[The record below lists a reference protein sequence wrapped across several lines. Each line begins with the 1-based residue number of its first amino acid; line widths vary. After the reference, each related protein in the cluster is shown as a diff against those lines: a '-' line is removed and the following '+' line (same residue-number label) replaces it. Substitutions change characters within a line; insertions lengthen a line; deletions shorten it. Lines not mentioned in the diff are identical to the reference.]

1 MFKTLL
7 LAASVAATALI
18 TAPAQSQVRVE
29 TRIERSDDEPRYR
42 ERRGYEERRGGYER
56 RIVRSRFRDDCRMV
70 EKRRV
75 NRFGEV
81 VISRSRICR

>member
-1 MFKTLL
+1 MIRTILI
-7 LAASVAATALI
+7 AVGIAATALI

-29 TRIERSDDEPRYR
+29 TRIDRPGYDGPRYR
-42 ERRGYEERRGGYER
+42 ERRGYEVRRVERRRYH
-56 RIVRSRFRDDCRMV
+56 DCRMV

-81 VISRSRICR
+81 VIRRTRICG

>member
-1 MFKTLL
+1 MIKSILF
-7 LAASVAATALI
+7 AAGIVATALI

-29 TRIERSDDEPRYR
+29 TRIDRPGYDGPRYG
-42 ERRGYEERRGGYER
+42 ERRGYEMRRVERR
-56 RIVRSRFRDDCRMV
+56 RFDDCRMV

-81 VISRSRICR
+81 VVRRTRICG

>member
-1 MFKTLL
+1 MLRTLM
-7 LAASVAATALI
+7 LAAGIAATALM

-29 TRIERSDDEPRYR
+29 TRIDRPGYDGPRYR
-42 ERRGYEERRGGYER
+42 EQRGYEVRRVERR
-56 RIVRSRFRDDCRMV
+56 RFEDCRMV

-81 VISRSRICR
+81 VVRRTRICG